1 MLSNTVISETASSGN
16 KESPESAILDHIPPV
31 NSTVPEKISVIQS
44 TDEKP
49 HVLSLENPKVTE
61 TAVDAE
67 NDSEFDAENDS
78 EFDVNPEESVVIV
91 IQAAIRG
98 FLVFSFFKL
107 YESKTYWLAPIL
119 PFIKN
124 YLPGSDNAV
133 KA

>member
-1 MLSNTVISETASSGN
+1 MLSNTVISETTSSGN
-16 KESPESAILDHIPPV
+16 KESPESAILDHIPPA

-67 NDSEFDAENDS
+67 NDSEFD
-78 EFDVNPEESVVIV
+78 VNPEESVVIV

-98 FLVFSFFKL
+98 FLVFSFSKL